1 MWAQLWKYVKEF
13 VRSCDVYAQAKNFCH
28 CPHGLFQPLS
38 ILTSSWSSI
47 SMDFITH
54 LPPSSSY
61 DSILVVVGSGA
72 LDIHDDS
79 HVIAYL
85 QTSEILIKLAP
96 KEGD

>member
-1 MWAQLWKYVKEF
+1 
-13 VRSCDVYAQAKNFCH
+13 
-28 CPHGLFQPLS
+28 
-38 ILTSSWSSI
+38 
-47 SMDFITH
+47 MDFITH

>member
-1 MWAQLWKYVKEF
+1 
-13 VRSCDVYAQAKNFCH
+13 
-28 CPHGLFQPLS
+28 
-38 ILTSSWSSI
+38 
-47 SMDFITH
+47 
-54 LPPSSSY
+54 
-61 DSILVVVGSGA
+61 VVVGSGA